1 MILMATAFFVF
12 LSTLFEE
19 NRKLLSEIARLI
31 RAWLR
36 TEHVPLV
43 HLAEGALSNPLLLL
57 IELFGVCVAL
67 LIEKD
72 DLRLEHVVQG
82 EAADGSRG
90 IDPYHRDVCIYWA
103 ARGRRCD
110 Q

>member
-1 MILMATAFFVF
+1 MGALALGEHGNFLLNVLDFVLSILQVYDFDGDG
-12 LSTLFEE
+12 LLCLLINPFEE

-31 RAWLR
+31 RAWLL

-67 LIEKD
+67 LRE
-72 DLRLEHVVQG
+72 G
-82 EAADGSRG
+82 
-90 IDPYHRDVCIYWA
+90 
-103 ARGRRCD
+103 
-110 Q
+110 